1 MVNSTDGE
9 GEAAASPMQAGP
21 AETRIGAWSRWLLAW
36 DLEAFFRCNMTGFQH
51 LRHNLVYPLV
61 AGALLSVASFYATV
75 HFDIVGAL
83 IGFAGGAAPY
93 QRTIIEI
100 MAALIAVLAALK
112 ISFAAASALNRYRLS
127 GVTTSHYQFN
137 VQESGIIAEK
147 AAALL
152 KDRLPARAIDA
163 IGRLR
168 RECDAGVDR
177 APYLVLR
184 ALSPVAVTFPVRP
197 RMIKPRKLSKS
208 GEKKI
213 RDAKRNIDAVAGGVL
228 WLLGAAPGARF
239 QDDRNVDKIVQNKY
253 TDKTVQEMPDDYQTD
268 IFLRFHQS
276 TVERTLP
283 DAQRRRGRTCR
294 YKTYS
299 AVSNL
304 RRTPIYV
311 VSVRDIVDC
320 LERRSDDYAPEEY
333 AYIFQ
338 HTNELNKDN
347 IVEFLSQSY
356 YVGVSPRAQRYMK
369 DVEGVARPI
378 LRRYDN
384 GDCIMSFD
392 AARVWRNEGGDDRH
406 TKAIIAL
413 RRAIDL
419 VSRKRAAEVSLKSR
433 DILVVDNLRAMVAR
447 REDDPLISWRDIGV
461 TVLSAAPFMPE
472 FSGWWLRLIYGYP
485 RDADVADYDGEAS
498 MNVAV
503 PEETGKTAVQQEVA
517 PQKEESAAI
526 SSQKG

>member
-1 MVNSTDGE
+1 MGNIADSQSGA
-9 GEAAASPMQAGP
+9 GAPPMKAGP
-21 AETRIGAWSRWLLAW
+21 SEARVGNWPRWLLAW

-51 LRHNLVYPLV
+51 LRHNLVYPLI
-61 AGALLSVASFYATV
+61 AGAVLSATIFYATRR
-75 HFDIVGAL
+75 FDVVGIL

-93 QRTIIEI
+93 QKTIIEI
-100 MAALIAVLAALK
+100 MVALIAVLAALK

-127 GVTTSHYQFN
+127 GVTTGHYQFN
-137 VQESGIIAEK
+137 VQEAGIIAEK
-147 AAALL
+147 AASLL
-152 KDRLPARAIDA
+152 KDRLPSRAADA
-163 IGRLR
+163 IERLR
-168 RECDAGVDR
+168 KECDAGVDR

-184 ALSPVAVTFPVRP
+184 ALSPVALTFPVRP
-197 RMIKPRKLSKS
+197 RMIKPRNLPKS
-208 GEKKI
+208 AEKKI

-228 WLLGAAPGARF
+228 WLLDAAPGARF
-239 QDDRNVDKIVQNKY
+239 QDDRNVDKIVQDKY
-253 TDKTVQEMPDDYQTD
+253 TDKTVQEMPDNYQTD

-276 TVERTLP
+276 TVERSLP
-283 DAQRRRGRTCR
+283 DAQKRRGRTCR

-299 AVSNL
+299 AISNL
-304 RRTPIYV
+304 RRTPIYIIA
-311 VSVRDIVDC
+311 VRDVIDC
-320 LERRSDDYAPEEY
+320 LEQKSADYTEEEY
-333 AYIFQ
+333 KKIFQ

-356 YVGVSPRAQRYMK
+356 YVGVSPRAERYMK

-384 GDCIMSFD
+384 GDSIMSFD

-419 VSRKRAAEVSLKSR
+419 VSRKKAAEVVLTSR

-447 REDDPLISWRDIGV
+447 REDDPLISWRDVGV
-461 TVLSAAPFMPE
+461 TVLCAAPFSPD

-485 RDADVADYDGEAS
+485 RDGDIADYDDEAS
-498 MNVAV
+498 MSGGV
-503 PEETGKTAVQQEVA
+503 PEEAEKTL
-517 PQKEESAAI
+517 PQKQESAAI
-526 SSQKG
+526 SSQTG